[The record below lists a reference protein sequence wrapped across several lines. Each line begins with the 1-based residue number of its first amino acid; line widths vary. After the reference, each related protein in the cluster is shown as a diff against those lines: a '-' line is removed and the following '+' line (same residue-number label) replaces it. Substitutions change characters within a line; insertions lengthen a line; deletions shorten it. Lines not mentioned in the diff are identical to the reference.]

1 MSLLESIAA
10 LRVTLLETVETRIS
24 LFAAEVELEQ
34 MRTIRIIWMS
44 ALGGIFLFLTF
55 LSLFGIALH
64 LTPDH
69 YDYIVY
75 SVSLLLFGALSLVC
89 LLKLRNLVAKEP
101 KPFAATSGELKKDVA
116 CLQSITRS

>member
-34 MRTIRIIWMS
+34 LRIMRIIWMS

-64 LTPDH
+64 VTPDR

-75 SVSLLLFGALSLVC
+75 SVSLLLFGALSLVS
-89 LLKLRNLVAKEP
+89 LLKLRNLVTREP
-101 KPFAATSGELKKDVA
+101 KPFAGTSDELKKDVE